1 MFILVLT
8 VLEQNIRSCFKVA
21 LEFLLRFGKI
31 GLHELCHTP
40 PGFITGHSCNA
51 DKEALSLQR
60 LSSYKSIL
68 LSKRT

>member
-40 PGFITGHSCNA
+40 PGFITGHYCNA

-60 LSSYKSIL
+60 LSSYKFIL
-68 LSKRT
+68 LSKRM